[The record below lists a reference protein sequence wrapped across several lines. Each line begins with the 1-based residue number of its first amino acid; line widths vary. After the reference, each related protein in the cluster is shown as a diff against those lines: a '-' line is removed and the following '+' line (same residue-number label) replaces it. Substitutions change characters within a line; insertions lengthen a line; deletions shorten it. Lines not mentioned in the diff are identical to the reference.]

1 MPLCHCTCVNH
12 LKLVWVSQ
20 TSQVTWPM
28 AKSLRVFRTRGQG
41 KKKKNQGQLR
51 QHQRLHHRKGATQT
65 GGVMVKKAKF
75 QGGPKKVVSFQEN
88 NKRNCFRSCQQE
100 QNSCNNNKTNPTE
113 KWGEDLN
120 QPFSKDRR
128 MARRQMK
135 RRSTSLITREMK
147 VTTTRFHLIPSHQE
161 VYK

>member
-1 MPLCHCTCVNH
+1 
-12 LKLVWVSQ
+12 
-20 TSQVTWPM
+20 
-28 AKSLRVFRTRGQG
+28 
-41 KKKKNQGQLR
+41 
-51 QHQRLHHRKGATQT
+51 
-65 GGVMVKKAKF
+65 MVKKAKF

-120 QPFSKDRR
+120 QPFFKEDRR

-135 RRSTSLITREMK
+135 RRSTLLITREMK
-147 VTTTRFHLIPSHQE
+147 VTTTRFHLIPSH
-161 VYK
+161 